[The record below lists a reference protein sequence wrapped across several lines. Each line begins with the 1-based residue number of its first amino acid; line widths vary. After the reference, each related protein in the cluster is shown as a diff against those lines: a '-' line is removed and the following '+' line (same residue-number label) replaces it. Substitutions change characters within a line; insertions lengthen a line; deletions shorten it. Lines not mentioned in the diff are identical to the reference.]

1 MKYFL
6 IIILILAGD
15 QISKWAITSNLSLS
29 ESIPLIENV
38 LHITYIR
45 NTGAAFSMFEGQAT
59 VLGIFTAVLVTAG
72 LVFIYVKRKS
82 EDRLMMVAVSM
93 IIGGGIGNL
102 IDRAAYGY
110 VVDFI
115 DFRVF
120 PVFNV
125 ADICVTLGCALLIV
139 YVLTSGGKKDAG

>member
-1 MKYFL
+1 MKYYL
-6 IIILILAGD
+6 IILLVIGCDQLTKWLIVSD
-15 QISKWAITSNLSLS
+15 MQLS
-29 ESIPLIENV
+29 ETIPLIENV

-45 NTGAAFSMFEGQAT
+45 NTGAAFSFFAGHTTA
-59 VLGIFTAVLVTAG
+59 LGVFTAILVAAG
-72 LVFIYVKRKS
+72 LVFIYVKRKTGQK
-82 EDRLMMVAVSM
+82 LMMVAVSL
-93 IIGGGIGNL
+93 IIGGGAGNL

-125 ADICVTLGCALLIV
+125 ADICVTVGCALLCISI
-139 YVLTSGGKKDAG
+139 LKSESGKNA